1 MKDFD
6 ESASLKRIQTSLKR
20 IKLQLGQLERHNRA
34 AARAAEANCAYKWQQ
49 KVGVLHAEAT
59 EDLLR
64 FFPSAFEDGMVIT
77 PKGGGSR

>member
-6 ESASLKRIQTSLKR
+6 ESASFKRIQTSLKK

-59 EDLLR
+59 EDLLK

>member
-6 ESASLKRIQTSLKR
+6 ESASFKRIQNSLKK
-20 IKLQLGQLERHNRA
+20 IKLELGKLQKHNRA

>member
-6 ESASLKRIQTSLKR
+6 ESASFKRIQTSLKK
-20 IKLQLGQLERHNRA
+20 IKLQLAQLEKHNRA

>member
-59 EDLLR
+59 EDLLK